1 MREITYVKAFTEA
14 LMQLM
19 AEDENVLVIG
29 EDVAHYGGVFHAFDG
44 LLKTYGDKRV
54 IDTPISEMGFIGM
67 GVGAAARGLRPVC
80 DLMFFDF
87 IGVAMDQLY
96 NQAAKLKFM
105 FGGDVSVP
113 LTLTTAG
120 GAGLSAGPQHSQSLE
135 AWLAHVPGLKVVL
148 PSSPYDM
155 KGLMVA
161 AVRDDNPVV
170 VVLNKRMLGS
180 RGPVPEEIYEIPLGQ
195 ANVLRPG
202 RDVTVIALGRMV
214 PESMTAAEEL
224 AKEGNEVE
232 VIDLRTVQP
241 LDSATILASVRR
253 TNRALVVHEA
263 VTFGGIGAEVAAQIQ
278 EEAFDYLDA
287 PVLRLGAPF
296 APVPFSPVL
305 ERAYIPDANRI
316 VAGVQRLLKRTGADV
331 AVEVLIPKLG
341 LTMEYGLIEEW
352 LVEPGTP
359 VKPGDPLLRLATDKV
374 DVEVEAKGSGLFHPA
389 VESGAELPPGA
400 LIGWLLEAGEAP
412 PGAGRA
418 RPPSSTA
425 SKQQP
430 RKQQRPQHRPPRRR
444 TPATTDAC
452 SPHPTPAASPASAA
466 STSPSWPAPAPAAA
480 SSPPTSWMR
489 SSHRK
494 PPCRPARQPSHRWSA
509 ATPPRPA

>member
-1 MREITYVKAFTEA
+1 VREITYVKAFTEA

-19 AEDENVLVIG
+19 AEDENIVVIG

-44 LLKTYGDKRV
+44 LLKTYGEKRV

-135 AWLAHVPGLKVVL
+135 AWLAHVPGLKVAL
-148 PSSPYDM
+148 PSSPYDV

-161 AVRDDNPVV
+161 SVRDDNPVV
-170 VVLNKRMLGS
+170 VVLNKRMLGTK
-180 RGPVPEEIYEIPLGQ
+180 GPVPEEIYEIPLGQ
-195 ANVLRPG
+195 AATLKQG
-202 RDVTVIALGRMV
+202 RDATVIALGRMV
-214 PESMTAAEEL
+214 PEAMIAAGEL
-224 AKEGNEVE
+224 AKDGTEVE

-241 LDSATILASVRR
+241 LDSATILESIRR

-305 ERAYIPDANRI
+305 ERAYIPDAARI
-316 VAGVQRLLKRTGADV
+316 AAGVGRLLERS
-331 AVEVLIPKLG
+331 
-341 LTMEYGLIEEW
+341 
-352 LVEPGTP
+352 GT
-359 VKPGDPLLRLATDKV
+359 
-374 DVEVEAKGSGLFHPA
+374 
-389 VESGAELPPGA
+389 
-400 LIGWLLEAGEAP
+400 
-412 PGAGRA
+412 
-418 RPPSSTA
+418 
-425 SKQQP
+425 
-430 RKQQRPQHRPPRRR
+430 
-444 TPATTDAC
+444 
-452 SPHPTPAASPASAA
+452 
-466 STSPSWPAPAPAAA
+466 
-480 SSPPTSWMR
+480 
-489 SSHRK
+489 
-494 PPCRPARQPSHRWSA
+494 
-509 ATPPRPA
+509 

>member
-1 MREITYVKAFTEA
+1 VREITYVKAFTEA

-29 EDVAHYGGVFHAFDG
+29 EDVANYGGVFHAFDG
-44 LLKTYGDKRV
+44 LLKTYGEKRV

-148 PSSPYDM
+148 PSSPHDV

-161 AVRDDNPVV
+161 SVRDDNPTV
-170 VVLNKRMLGS
+170 VVLNKRMLGTK
-180 RGPVPEEIYEIPLGQ
+180 GPVPEEIYEIPLGQ
-195 ANVLRPG
+195 AATLRNG
-202 RDVTVIALGRMV
+202 RDATVIAVGRMV
-214 PESMTAAEEL
+214 PEAMIAAEAL
-224 AKEGNEVE
+224 AQDGAEVE
-232 VIDLRTVQP
+232 VIDVRTVQP
-241 LDSATILASVRR
+241 LDSATILESVRR

-263 VTFGGIGAEVAAQIQ
+263 VTFGGIGAEIAAQIQ

-305 ERAYIPDANRI
+305 ERAYIPDAGRI
-316 VAGVQRLLKRTGADV
+316 AAGVQRLLERTG
-331 AVEVLIPKLG
+331 
-341 LTMEYGLIEEW
+341 
-352 LVEPGTP
+352 
-359 VKPGDPLLRLATDKV
+359 
-374 DVEVEAKGSGLFHPA
+374 S
-389 VESGAELPPGA
+389 
-400 LIGWLLEAGEAP
+400 
-412 PGAGRA
+412 
-418 RPPSSTA
+418 
-425 SKQQP
+425 
-430 RKQQRPQHRPPRRR
+430 
-444 TPATTDAC
+444 
-452 SPHPTPAASPASAA
+452 
-466 STSPSWPAPAPAAA
+466 
-480 SSPPTSWMR
+480 
-489 SSHRK
+489 
-494 PPCRPARQPSHRWSA
+494 
-509 ATPPRPA
+509 

>member
-1 MREITYVKAFTEA
+1 VREITYVKAFTEA

-87 IGVAMDQLY
+87 IGVAMDQVY

-148 PSSPYDM
+148 PSSPYDV

-224 AKEGNEVE
+224 AKEGKEVE

-241 LDSATILASVRR
+241 LDSATILESVRR

-305 ERAYIPDANRI
+305 ERAYIPDSNRI
-316 VAGVQRLLKRTGADV
+316 VAGVQRLLERTG
-331 AVEVLIPKLG
+331 G
-341 LTMEYGLIEEW
+341 
-352 LVEPGTP
+352 
-359 VKPGDPLLRLATDKV
+359 
-374 DVEVEAKGSGLFHPA
+374 
-389 VESGAELPPGA
+389 
-400 LIGWLLEAGEAP
+400 
-412 PGAGRA
+412 
-418 RPPSSTA
+418 
-425 SKQQP
+425 
-430 RKQQRPQHRPPRRR
+430 
-444 TPATTDAC
+444 
-452 SPHPTPAASPASAA
+452 
-466 STSPSWPAPAPAAA
+466 
-480 SSPPTSWMR
+480 
-489 SSHRK
+489 
-494 PPCRPARQPSHRWSA
+494 
-509 ATPPRPA
+509 

>member
-1 MREITYVKAFTEA
+1 VREITYVKAFTEA

-135 AWLAHVPGLKVVL
+135 AWLAHVPGLKVAL
-148 PSSPYDM
+148 PSSPYDV

-224 AKEGNEVE
+224 AKEGKEVE

-305 ERAYIPDANRI
+305 ERAYIPDSNRI
-316 VAGVQRLLKRTGADV
+316 VAGVQRLLERTG
-331 AVEVLIPKLG
+331 G
-341 LTMEYGLIEEW
+341 
-352 LVEPGTP
+352 
-359 VKPGDPLLRLATDKV
+359 
-374 DVEVEAKGSGLFHPA
+374 
-389 VESGAELPPGA
+389 
-400 LIGWLLEAGEAP
+400 
-412 PGAGRA
+412 
-418 RPPSSTA
+418 
-425 SKQQP
+425 
-430 RKQQRPQHRPPRRR
+430 
-444 TPATTDAC
+444 
-452 SPHPTPAASPASAA
+452 
-466 STSPSWPAPAPAAA
+466 
-480 SSPPTSWMR
+480 
-489 SSHRK
+489 
-494 PPCRPARQPSHRWSA
+494 
-509 ATPPRPA
+509 

>member
-1 MREITYVKAFTEA
+1 MREITYVKAFTES

-44 LLKTYGDKRV
+44 LWKTYGEKRV

-135 AWLAHVPGLKVVL
+135 AWLAHVPGLKVAL
-148 PSSPYDM
+148 PSSPYDV

-161 AVRDDNPVV
+161 AVRDDNPTV

-180 RGPVPEEIYEIPLGQ
+180 KGPVPEEIYEIPLGQ
-195 ANVLRPG
+195 ANVLRSG
-202 RDVTVIALGRMV
+202 RDATVIAVGRMV
-214 PESMTAAEEL
+214 PEAMTAAGEL
-224 AKEGNEVE
+224 AQEGAEVE
-232 VIDLRTVQP
+232 VIDVRTVQP
-241 LDSATILASVRR
+241 LDSAAILESIRR

-263 VTFGGIGAEVAAQIQ
+263 VTFGGIGAEIAAQIQ

-305 ERAYIPDANRI
+305 ERAYIPDSNRI
-316 VAGVQRLLKRTGADV
+316 VAGVRRLLERTG
-331 AVEVLIPKLG
+331 G
-341 LTMEYGLIEEW
+341 
-352 LVEPGTP
+352 
-359 VKPGDPLLRLATDKV
+359 
-374 DVEVEAKGSGLFHPA
+374 
-389 VESGAELPPGA
+389 
-400 LIGWLLEAGEAP
+400 
-412 PGAGRA
+412 
-418 RPPSSTA
+418 
-425 SKQQP
+425 
-430 RKQQRPQHRPPRRR
+430 
-444 TPATTDAC
+444 
-452 SPHPTPAASPASAA
+452 
-466 STSPSWPAPAPAAA
+466 
-480 SSPPTSWMR
+480 
-489 SSHRK
+489 
-494 PPCRPARQPSHRWSA
+494 
-509 ATPPRPA
+509 

>member
-44 LLKTYGDKRV
+44 LLKTYGEKRV

-80 DLMFFDF
+80 DLMFMDF

-135 AWLAHVPGLKVVL
+135 AWLAHVPGLKVAL
-148 PSSPYDM
+148 PSSPYDV

-161 AVRDDNPVV
+161 CVRDNNPTVM
-170 VVLNKRMLGS
+170 VLNKRMLGS
-180 RGPVPEEIYEIPLGQ
+180 KGPVPEEIYEIPLGQ

-202 RDVTVIALGRMV
+202 RDATVIAVGRMAV
-214 PESMTAAEEL
+214 EAMSAAEEL
-224 AKEGNEVE
+224 AKDGTEVE
-232 VIDLRTVQP
+232 VIDVRTVQP
-241 LDSATILASVRR
+241 LDSATILESIRR

-263 VTFGGIGAEVAAQIQ
+263 VTFGGIGAEIAAQIQ

-287 PVLRLGAPF
+287 PVLRIGAPF

-305 ERAYIPDANRI
+305 ERAYIPDSNRI
-316 VAGVQRLLKRTGADV
+316 VAGVQRLLERTG
-331 AVEVLIPKLG
+331 G
-341 LTMEYGLIEEW
+341 
-352 LVEPGTP
+352 
-359 VKPGDPLLRLATDKV
+359 
-374 DVEVEAKGSGLFHPA
+374 
-389 VESGAELPPGA
+389 
-400 LIGWLLEAGEAP
+400 
-412 PGAGRA
+412 
-418 RPPSSTA
+418 
-425 SKQQP
+425 
-430 RKQQRPQHRPPRRR
+430 
-444 TPATTDAC
+444 
-452 SPHPTPAASPASAA
+452 
-466 STSPSWPAPAPAAA
+466 
-480 SSPPTSWMR
+480 
-489 SSHRK
+489 
-494 PPCRPARQPSHRWSA
+494 
-509 ATPPRPA
+509 